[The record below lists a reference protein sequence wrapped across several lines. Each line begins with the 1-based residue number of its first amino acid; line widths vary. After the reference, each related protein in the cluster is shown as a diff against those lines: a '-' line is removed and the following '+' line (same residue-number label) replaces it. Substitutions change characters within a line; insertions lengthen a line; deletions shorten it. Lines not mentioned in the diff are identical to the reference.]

1 MTSDKTLKSS
11 NYNHKNCIMYF
22 KLNEKLQI
30 SEKTA
35 KKLPPFSRVTLPCT
49 KETEEK

>member
-1 MTSDKTLKSS
+1 MTSDKTLIYF
-11 NYNHKNCIMYF
+11 NYNHKNCILYF

-30 SEKTA
+30 FEKSA